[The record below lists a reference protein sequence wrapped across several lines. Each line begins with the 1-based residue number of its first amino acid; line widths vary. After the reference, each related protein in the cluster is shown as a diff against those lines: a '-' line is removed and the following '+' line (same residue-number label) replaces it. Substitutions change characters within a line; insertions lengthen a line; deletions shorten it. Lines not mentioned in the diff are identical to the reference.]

1 MIAILLTLAL
11 GAGGDCSGGQCSATR
26 GPRVSVQTTTT
37 RVVKR
42 ERGGRLFQRRGKCGG
57 GCR

>member
-1 MIAILLTLAL
+1 MIAILLTLAI
-11 GAGGDCSGGQCSATR
+11 GAGDCSGGQCSATR